1 MVCSEL
7 EEALDVYERLRTWE
21 LRPESEFP
29 ELEHE
34 TEALEIAL
42 GLVAEDADAW
52 ADDLVMVVREHC
64 GEEVAAY
71 VSGAQGSRSEY

>member
-1 MVCSEL
+1 MARYEL
-7 EEALDVYERLRTWE
+7 EEALDVHGRLRTGE
-21 LRPESEFP
+21 LHPELEFP

-42 GLVAEDADAW
+42 GKVAEDADAW
-52 ADDLVMVVREHC
+52 ADYLVMVVREHC

-71 VSGAQGSRSEY
+71 VSGAQGVSSEC